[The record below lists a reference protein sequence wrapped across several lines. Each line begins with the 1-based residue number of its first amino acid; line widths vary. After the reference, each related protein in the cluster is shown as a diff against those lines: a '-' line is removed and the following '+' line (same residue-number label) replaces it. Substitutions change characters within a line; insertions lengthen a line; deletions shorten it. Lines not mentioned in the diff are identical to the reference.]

1 MMKKMMMAIAMMV
14 FAMSASAQREPGT
27 LTIQPKVGFNVS
39 ILYMDDK
46 NVDNEGRGGNCDGV
60 ELEYQI
66 KKWFSLSAGVLYS
79 QDGGKFKL
87 KEQHTTEEAHL
98 DYIHVP
104 VLANFYVWKGLALK
118 IGLQPGFKVREK
130 LYPSV
135 NGIVLPEKYQFGD
148 KADGFD
154 LRLPLG
160 ISYDFGGV
168 VLEFRTSSGLVKTF
182 KDKDYTN
189 ASATLSIGYKFK
201 LK

>member
-1 MMKKMMMAIAMMV
+1 MMKKMMMAVTMMV
-14 FAMSASAQREPGT
+14 FAMSASAQREEGT

-39 ILYMDDK
+39 ILYMNDK
-46 NVDNEGRGGNCDGV
+46 NVDNEGRSGYCSGV

-66 KKWFSLSAGVLYS
+66 KNWFSLSGGVLYS

-87 KEQHTTEEAHL
+87 KDQHTTEEAHL

-118 IGLQPGFKVREK
+118 VGLQPGFKVREK
-130 LYPSV
+130 LYPSTS
-135 NGIVLPEKYQFGD
+135 GIVLPEKYQLGD
-148 KADGFD
+148 KAEGFD
-154 LRLPLG
+154 LRMPIG

-182 KDKDYTN
+182 HNRDYVN
-189 ASATLSIGYKFK
+189 GSATLSIGYKFA

>member
-1 MMKKMMMAIAMMV
+1 MAAHNY
-14 FAMSASAQREPGT
+14 MSAVYSFIYAA
-27 LTIQPKVGFNVS
+27 
-39 ILYMDDK
+39 
-46 NVDNEGRGGNCDGV
+46 NCDLTV
-60 ELEYQI
+60 EGCHMFNFFKRRAKANLEDIVNAMAYANKAGDYYYHKPTREIVLKVNPVFSGFTPMGMSVETDELAADI
-66 KKWFSLSAGVLYS
+66 KANPK
-79 QDGGKFKL
+79 
-87 KEQHTTEEAHL
+87 

-148 KADGFD
+148 KAEGFD

-160 ISYDFGGV
+160 SSYDFGGV
-168 VLEFRTSSGLVKTF
+168 VLEFHTSSGLVKTF